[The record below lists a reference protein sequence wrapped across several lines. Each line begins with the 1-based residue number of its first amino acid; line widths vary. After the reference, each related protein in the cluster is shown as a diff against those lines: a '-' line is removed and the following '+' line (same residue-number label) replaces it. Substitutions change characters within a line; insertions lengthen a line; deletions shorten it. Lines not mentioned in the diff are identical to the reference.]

1 MTHIEG
7 ISTLA
12 MIFAGGKGTA
22 PDLPLA
28 IKFACEIQDW
38 DGDGRE
44 LATMLDEQRKKG
56 ATKVDFDICDS
67 VPGRQTNF
75 LCIGRDESWVHADIP
90 IALKRLEAGNNSTQR
105 AAFKR
110 VLDARRAF
118 MEAHAREEPNGTTGA
133 TQFAMRDLVEDDQLW
148 SNALQNFAAGKLPKY
163 TEADFKKADS
173 DLNAFY
179 RQQLQIAKHICEEM
193 SCDDTND
200 YARHMIQSERAW
212 LAYREAWVAYGR
224 LRWPSVPPDSWRTWL
239 TLERLEMFN
248 R

>member
-1 MTHIEG
+1 MGPLLRQPKGIGIDMQKARYCAFAARDAKPTDQDDMAMTHIEG

-75 LCIGRDESWVHADIP
+75 LCIGR
-90 IALKRLEAGNNSTQR
+90 
-105 AAFKR
+105 
-110 VLDARRAF
+110 
-118 MEAHAREEPNGTTGA
+118 
-133 TQFAMRDLVEDDQLW
+133 
-148 SNALQNFAAGKLPKY
+148 
-163 TEADFKKADS
+163 
-173 DLNAFY
+173 
-179 RQQLQIAKHICEEM
+179 
-193 SCDDTND
+193 
-200 YARHMIQSERAW
+200 
-212 LAYREAWVAYGR
+212 
-224 LRWPSVPPDSWRTWL
+224 
-239 TLERLEMFN
+239 
-248 R
+248 